1 MNIYPNMREPL
12 VKEKSRKINS
22 LLLPFNSLAYGEIVS
37 PQSSRRGGYS
47 MKSLK
52 GKKTGPRKQSSSKKV
67 VDATQGNSERLRED
81 KLDKALADTFP
92 ASDPLP
98 WTSDVKKSAS
108 ETKAEKDAKNMQ
120 KIERTKK

>member
-1 MNIYPNMREPL
+1 
-12 VKEKSRKINS
+12 
-22 LLLPFNSLAYGEIVS
+22 
-37 PQSSRRGGYS
+37 